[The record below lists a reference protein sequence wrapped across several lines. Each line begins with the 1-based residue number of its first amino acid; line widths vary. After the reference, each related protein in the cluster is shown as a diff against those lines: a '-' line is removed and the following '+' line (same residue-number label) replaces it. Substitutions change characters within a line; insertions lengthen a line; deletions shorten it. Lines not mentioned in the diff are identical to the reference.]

1 MEVLK
6 YLINIVYLLENKHFV
21 LEAMARKKVLWIE
34 VITLSLQCS
43 LLMPISV
50 NILTSP
56 VFLVFCQNINL
67 VISPVFSV

>member
-6 YLINIVYLLENKHFV
+6 YLINIVCLLENKHFV
-21 LEAMARKKVLWIE
+21 FAAMTRKKVLWIE

-43 LLMPISV
+43 LLIMMPISV

-56 VFLVFCQNINL
+56 VFLVFCQNI
-67 VISPVFSV
+67 